1 MSNHQ
6 LHNTRP
12 FVARTIRR
20 LSVPIVLAWLALTV
34 IVSIGVPSLEQ
45 VERAH
50 SVSQSPKDA
59 PSVKALNRMV
69 TDFKEASSESVA
81 MVVLEGQDPLGQ
93 DAHDYYNRLIR
104 QFQDDP
110 KHIQH
115 VQNFWGDPL
124 TAGAAQSADGK
135 AAYVQLNLVGHL
147 GAAEGNEA
155 AEAVRDIVARTP
167 APAGVKAYVTGPA
180 AIASDMGRSGE
191 RTVIL
196 VTAVSLAVIFIML
209 LLVYRSIVT
218 VVLLLLMVW
227 IELQLA
233 RGIVAFLGYHEIV
246 GLSTYVVN
254 LLVSIVIAA
263 GTDYAIFFTGRYQ
276 EARQAGEDRETAY
289 YTTYRGVARVV
300 LASGVT
306 IAGAL
311 FCLGF
316 TRLPY
321 FQPLGVPCAV
331 GILVA
336 VAVAL
341 TLTPAVIAL
350 GSRVGL
356 FDRKRAIKFRG
367 WRRVGTAIV
376 RWPAPILVATL
387 AIALIGLLTLPA
399 YKPSYSDQKSIPQNI
414 PANLGYAA
422 AARHF
427 PPSRMMVPEI
437 LLVEADHDLRNPA
450 DFLVL
455 EKLAKAV
462 FAVQGVSNVQAI
474 TRPTG
479 APIQHASI
487 PFMLSMQQ
495 AAMLQNMAFQKDRMN
510 DMKKQADELGE
521 TIGIMQH
528 MYALMQE
535 LSATTHHMVGE
546 TRDME
551 AITNEL
557 RDHIADFEDF
567 WRPIRSY
574 FYWEKH
580 CLNIPICFSLKSVFD
595 SIDGVDE
602 VSDKLQDLVGDLD
615 KIDVLM
621 PQLIAQFPE
630 MIQIMQSMRTMLLTM
645 HSSMSG
651 VFGEMDDMSNDPT
664 AMGKAFDSAKNDDSF
679 YMPAAVFKNRDF
691 QRVLKVFL
699 SPDGKAVRMLI
710 TQSGDPAT
718 PESISRVEPI
728 KTAAEEALKGTPLED
743 AKIYLT
749 GTSAMVKD
757 MVDGSKWDLLIA
769 GIAALCLIFAVMLI
783 MTRSSI
789 AALVIVGTVA
799 LSLGSSF
806 GLSVLLWQYFLGIP
820 IHFVV
825 LAMSVIVL
833 LAVGSDYNLL
843 LVSRMKEELSAG
855 INTGIIRAMGGTG
868 KVVTNAGLVFAFTMA
883 SMAVS
888 DLVTVAQ
895 VGTTIGLGLLF
906 DTLVVRAFM
915 TPSIAALLGRWFWW
929 PQRVRPRPASTLLR
943 PIGPRPVVRAL
954 LLRDP
959 TAGNGH
965 PVPDRTA
972 PQASLT
978 GRSW

>member
-6 LHNTRP
+6 LINSRP
-12 FVARTIRR
+12 LVAQTIRR
-20 LSVPIVLAWLALTV
+20 LSVPIVLAWLAITV
-34 IVSIGVPSLEQ
+34 LVSIGVPSLEQ
-45 VERAH
+45 VERERA
-50 SVSQSPKDA
+50 VSLVPSDA
-59 PSVKALNRMV
+59 PSFAAADHMVK
-69 TDFKEASSESVA
+69 DFGEANSETTV
-81 MVVLEGQDPLGQ
+81 MVVLEGQQPLG
-93 DAHDYYNRLIR
+93 DAVHRFYNRLIT
-104 QFQDDP
+104 QFEDDS
-110 KHIQH
+110 QH
-115 VQNFWGDPL
+115 VQHVHNFWGDPL

-135 AAYVQLNLVGHL
+135 AAYVQLDLVGHL
-147 GAAEGNEA
+147 GAAKANES
-155 AEAVRDIVARTP
+155 AEAVRGIVARTP
-167 APAGVKAYVTGPA
+167 APPGVTAYVTGGA

-191 RTVIL
+191 RTVLL

-209 LLVYRSIVT
+209 LFVYRSVLT

-227 IELQLA
+227 IELQVA
-233 RGIVAFLGYHEIV
+233 RGIIAFLGYHQLI

-311 FCLGF
+311 FCLRF

-341 TLTPAVIAL
+341 TLTPAVISL
-350 GSRVGL
+350 GSRFGV
-356 FDRKRAIKFRG
+356 FDRKRAIDSRG
-367 WRRVGTAIV
+367 WRRIGTAIV
-376 RWPAPILVATL
+376 RWPAAILAATVAV
-387 AIALIGLLTLPA
+387 ALVGLSTLPG
-399 YKPSYSDQKSIPQNI
+399 YKPGYSDQKYIPQNI

-422 AARHF
+422 ASRHF
-427 PPSRMMVPEI
+427 PSARMMSPEI
-437 LLVEADHDLRNPA
+437 LLVEADHDLRNSA

-455 EKLAKAV
+455 EKLAKAI
-462 FAVQGVSNVQAI
+462 FAVQGVANVQSI

-479 APIQHASI
+479 APLPHASI

-495 AAMLQNMAFQKDRMN
+495 AAMLQNMAFQKDRMK
-510 DMKKQADELGE
+510 DMLKQADELGE
-521 TIGIMQH
+521 TIAIMQR
-528 MYALMQE
+528 MYALMQD
-535 LSATTHHMVGE
+535 LASTTRHMVGE
-546 TRDME
+546 THDME
-551 AITNEL
+551 EITFEL
-557 RDHIADFEDF
+557 RDHIADFEDT

-574 FYWEKH
+574 FYWDKH
-580 CLNIPICFSLKSVFD
+580 CYDIPVCYSLRSIFD
-595 SIDGVDE
+595 SIDGVDDL
-602 VSDKLQDLVGDLD
+602 SDKLHDLIADLD
-615 KIDVLM
+615 KIDILM
-621 PQLIAQFPE
+621 PQLLAQFPE
-630 MIQIMQSMRTMLLTM
+630 MIQIMQGMRTMLLTM

-651 VFGEMDDMSNDPT
+651 IFGEMDDASNDPT
-664 AMGKAFDSAKNDDSF
+664 AMGKAFDAAKNDDSF
-679 YMPAAVFKNRDF
+679 YVPPEVFKNPDF
-691 QRVLKVFL
+691 KRVLKIFL
-699 SPDGKAVRMLI
+699 SPDGKAVRMII

-718 PESISRVEPI
+718 TEGISRVEPI

-749 GTSAMVKD
+749 GTGAMLKD
-757 MVDGSKWDLLIA
+757 MVDGSKWDLVIA
-769 GIAALCLIFAVMLI
+769 GVAALCLIFAVMLI

-806 GLSVLLWQYFLGIP
+806 GLAVLVWQYLLGIP
-820 IHFVV
+820 LHFAV

-843 LVSRMKEELSAG
+843 LVSRMKEELGAG
-855 INTGIIRAMGGTG
+855 INTGIIRAMAGTG

-895 VGTTIGLGLLF
+895 LGTTIGLGLMF

-943 PIGPRPVVRAL
+943 SVGPRPVVRAL

-959 TAGNGH
+959 ASGSGH
-965 PVPDRTA
+965 PVGNGTSRR
-972 PQASLT
+972 ASLT
-978 GRSW
+978 GRTS